1 MFFVECQMLDVI
13 LHGFSPFFG
22 NFLIQIAL
30 DNLIFVI
37 VDTQPIF
44 FITFFD
50 YNIYNLSIV
59 REYSRLMTDLRIF
72 LVFLAL
78 LESLHLYFHK
88 YVLQTTTFVPE
99 VGSYAIS

>member
-1 MFFVECQMLDVI
+1 MFFGECQMLDVI

-22 NFLIQIAL
+22 IFLIQIAL

-44 FITFFD
+44 FITFLD

-59 REYSRLMTDLRIF
+59 REYSRLMTALRIF
-72 LVFLAL
+72 FLYML
-78 LESLHLYFHK
+78 LK
-88 YVLQTTTFVPE
+88 K
-99 VGSYAIS
+99 